1 MLDRGHERR
10 KDIFRMSK
18 HRSSPRRLPL
28 LVAPALLGALFAVF
42 AGGATARSS
51 ESPKVISSPTVTDT
65 QGAPLTS
72 VKVGDTIQGNNGSW
86 YCSPPYPGMGG
97 CKNDFQWQRCNE
109 GGGDCANIPGETN
122 QRRVVTQAD
131 VGSRLRV
138 MVFGTNYDC
147 NALGTECRYD
157 TREAPSGQTPVVQG
171 TAPAAPA
178 APAAPSSTGKP
189 TITGLAEER
198 ETLTAAD
205 GGWTGPTPIT
215 TARQWQRCDA
225 QGAGCVGIVGA
236 TAPTY
241 LVTSADV
248 GLRLRIFVSATNP
261 GGTTSAASD
270 PTDVV
275 RPLTPRPGRM
285 VIGIE
290 DVSPPQRLIID
301 RVRFSPSPLRSLT
314 PVTARFR
321 ISDTRGFRISSALVQ
336 VISVPFGLVRTVAEV
351 ETDEQGWATFTLVP
365 TSRLQL
371 RNGGSLVLFVRARKP
386 GENPLAGVSTR
397 RLVRL
402 KLAAPISQ

>member
-1 MLDRGHERR
+1 
-10 KDIFRMSK
+10 MSK
-18 HRSSPRRLPL
+18 HRSSRRRRTLRL
-28 LVAPALLGALFAVF
+28 IPALLGLLIAVFAVF

-51 ESPKVISSPTVTDT
+51 ESPKVISSPTVTDI

-72 VKVGDTIQGNNGSW
+72 VKVGDTVQGNNGSW
-86 YCSPPYPGMGG
+86 YCSPPYPGMSG
-97 CKNDFQWQRCNE
+97 CKIDFQWQRCNE
-109 GGGDCANIPGETN
+109 GGSGCANIAGETN
-122 QRRVVTQAD
+122 QRRVATQAD

-147 NALGTECRYD
+147 NALRTECRYD

-178 APAAPSSTGKP
+178 GPSSTAKP

-198 ETLTAAD
+198 ETLTATD

-248 GLRLRIFVSATNP
+248 GFRLRVFVSATNP
-261 GGTTSAASD
+261 GGSASATSD

-290 DVSPPQRLIID
+290 DVSLPQRLIID
-301 RVRFSPSPLRSLT
+301 RVTFSPSPLRSLT

-321 ISDTRGFRISSALVQ
+321 ISDTRGFRISGSLVQ
-336 VISVPFGLVRTVAEV
+336 VISVPFGLIRSTAEV

-365 TSRLQL
+365 TKKLQL
-371 RNGGSLVLFVRARKP
+371 RNGGSLVLFVRARKL

-402 KLAAPISQ
+402 KLGAPISG

>member
-1 MLDRGHERR
+1 
-10 KDIFRMSK
+10 MSK
-18 HRSSPRRLPL
+18 HASSPRRRR
-28 LVAPALLGALFAVF
+28 LVVVPALLGALAVVFAVYT
-42 AGGATARSS
+42 GGATARSS
-51 ESPKVISSPTVTDT
+51 ESPKMVSSPTVTDT
-65 QGAPLTS
+65 QGNPLTAT
-72 VKVGDTIQGNNGSW
+72 KVGDTIQGNNGSW

-97 CKNDFQWQRCNE
+97 CKFDFQWQRCNE
-109 GGGDCANIPGETN
+109 GGAACVDIAGQTN
-122 QRRVVTQAD
+122 QRRVVTQDD
-131 VGSRLRV
+131 VGGRLRV
-138 MVFGTNYDC
+138 MVSATNYDC
-147 NALGTECRYD
+147 NQAGTECRYD
-157 TREAPSGQTPVVQG
+157 TRTAPSGQSPVVQG
-171 TAPAAPA
+171 TVTAPA

-205 GGWTGPTPIT
+205 GGWAGPTPIT

-241 LVTSADV
+241 VVTTADV
-248 GLRLRIFVSATNP
+248 GLRLRVFVSATNP

-270 PTDVV
+270 PTEVV
-275 RPLTPRPGRM
+275 RPLTPRPGRT

-290 DVSPPQRLIID
+290 DVSLPQRLIID
-301 RVRFSPSPLRSLT
+301 RVRFTPSPLRSLA

-321 ISDTRGFRISSALVQ
+321 ISDTRGFRIRTALVQ
-336 VISVPFGLVRTVAEV
+336 VVSVPFGLVRPVAEV

-365 TSRLQL
+365 TARVQF
-371 RNGGSLVLFVRARKP
+371 RNGGSLVLFVRARKA

-402 KLAAPISQ
+402 RLAAPV

>member
-1 MLDRGHERR
+1 
-10 KDIFRMSK
+10 MSK
-18 HRSSPRRLPL
+18 HQSSPRRRTL
-28 LVAPALLGALFAVF
+28 LLIPALLGALIAFFTVF

-51 ESPKVISSPTVTDT
+51 ESPKVIASPTVTDT

-86 YCSPPYPGMGG
+86 YCSPPYPGMAG

-109 GGGDCANIPGETN
+109 GGGDCANIAGETN
-122 QRRVVTQAD
+122 QRHVATQAD
-131 VGSRLRV
+131 VGGRLRV

-157 TREAPSGQTPVVQG
+157 TREAPSGQSPVVQG
-171 TAPAAPA
+171 TAPAVPA
-178 APAAPSSTGKP
+178 APTASAKP

-215 TARQWQRCDA
+215 TARRWQRCDA
-225 QGAGCVGIVGA
+225 QGAGCTGIVDA

-241 LVTSADV
+241 VVTSADV
-248 GLRLRIFVSATNP
+248 GFRLRVFVSATNP
-261 GGTTSAASD
+261 GGTTGAASD

-290 DVSPPQRLIID
+290 DVSLPQRLIID
-301 RVRFSPSPLRSLT
+301 RVRFSPSPLRSLS

-321 ISDTRGFRISSALVQ
+321 ISDTRGFRISSALVR
-336 VISVPFGLVRTVAEV
+336 VVSVPFGLIRTVAEV
-351 ETDEQGWATFTLVP
+351 ETDDEGWATFTLQP
-365 TSRLQL
+365 TQRLQL
-371 RNGGSLVLFVRARKP
+371 GKGKSLVLFVRARKA

-402 KLAAPISQ
+402 KLGAPAG

>member
-1 MLDRGHERR
+1 
-10 KDIFRMSK
+10 MSQQ
-18 HRSSPRRLPL
+18 RTNERRLPF
-28 LVAPALLGALFAVF
+28 VAAFGLALGVLAVFGVF

-51 ESPKVISSPTVTDT
+51 ESPKVVSSPTVTDT
-65 QGAPLTS
+65 QGNPLTS
-72 VKVGDTIQGNNGSW
+72 VKIGDTIQGNNGSW
-86 YCSPPYPGMGG
+86 YCSPPYPGMAG
-97 CKNDFQWQRCNE
+97 CKIDFQWQRCNA
-109 GGGDCANIPGETN
+109 GGSGCANIAGETN
-122 QRRVVTQAD
+122 QRRVVTQDD

-147 NALGTECRYD
+147 NQPGTECRYD
-157 TREAPSGQTPVVQG
+157 TREAPSGQSPVVQG

-178 APAAPSSTGKP
+178 APSSSAKP

-198 ETLTAAD
+198 ETLTATD

-215 TARQWQRCDA
+215 TARQWQRCDT

-241 LVTSADV
+241 VVTTADV
-248 GLRLRIFVSATNP
+248 GFRLRVFVSATNP
-261 GGTTSAASD
+261 GGTVNASSD

-290 DVSPPQRLIID
+290 DVSLPQRLIID
-301 RVRFSPSPLRSLT
+301 RVRFTPSPLRSLT

-336 VISVPFGLVRTVAEV
+336 VVSVPFGLIRGVAEV
-351 ETDEQGWATFTLVP
+351 ETDEEGWATFTLVP
-365 TSRLQL
+365 TAKVRF
-371 RNGGSLVLFVRARKP
+371 RNGGSVVLFVRARKA

-402 KLAAPISQ
+402 RLAAPVSG